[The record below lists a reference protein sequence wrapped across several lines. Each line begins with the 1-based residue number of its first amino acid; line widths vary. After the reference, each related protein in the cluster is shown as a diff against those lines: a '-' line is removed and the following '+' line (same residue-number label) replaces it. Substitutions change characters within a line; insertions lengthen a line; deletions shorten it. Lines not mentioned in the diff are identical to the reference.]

1 MAAATPTE
9 QLVRADLVRVVEGE
23 DGDCE
28 GVEGVGTSVV
38 AVVVPIRS
46 VKLSSNYVTFHRI
59 YMLRLQYKLLKVC
72 HIIVLDCFIQCLL
85 HNSVLVT
92 RRMNH
97 RTSTHPDSTQSF
109 H

>member
-9 QLVRADLVRVVEGE
+9 QSVRADLVRVVEGE

-59 YMLRLQYKLLKVC
+59 CIHVETSIQTAESMPCYC
-72 HIIVLDCFIQCLL
+72 AFICWIA
-85 HNSVLVT
+85 
-92 RRMNH
+92 
-97 RTSTHPDSTQSF
+97 SF
-109 H
+109 NACYTTVFLSLGV

>member
-9 QLVRADLVRVVEGE
+9 QSVRADLVRVVEGE

-46 VKLSSNYVTFHRI
+46 VKLSSNYVTFI
-59 YMLRLQYKLLKVC
+59 EYVYMLRLQYKLLKVC
-72 HIIVLDCFIQCLL
+72 RVIVLLYAGLL
-85 HNSVLVT
+85 HSMLVT
-92 RRMNH
+92 QQCSCH
-97 RTSTHPDSTQSF
+97 
-109 H
+109 

>member
-9 QLVRADLVRVVEGE
+9 QSVRVDLVRVVEGE

-46 VKLSSNYVTFHRI
+46 VKLSSNYVTI

-72 HIIVLDCFIQCLL
+72 RVIVLLYAGLL
-85 HNSVLVT
+85 HSMLVT
-92 RRMNH
+92 QQCSCH
-97 RTSTHPDSTQSF
+97 
-109 H
+109 